1 MAKGLKLCALLFGA
15 ALVFGCAKT
24 AEETATPQTVNEDA
38 IQAPEEEGATKVPDA
53 KQVRGKA
60 SKYVARKENDPKM
73 AKKLVRKAK
82 TALGTPYVLGGS
94 KPGGFDCSGLVKW
107 TYNSVGVDL
116 PRTAREQSAVGQKI
130 NNIEDMREGDIVAFR
145 HPKRGYHTGIYIG
158 DGKFVHSPRKRSV
171 VRISS
176 LDEPYFNST
185 LLGAR
190 RVVPGETSN
199 VVADAESRLEQYLSQ
214 RGALKVTAKNEAA
227 FSEWPARNITKT
239 KKSNGKAT
247 VAAKKSAS
255 KNNKSVAKNA
265 AKKNSKSAASVKND
279 KKSKNSVVAKNSR
292 KTKAAQATAK
302 TSKNSRATVAKN
314 SKSAKSTPVAVKGA
328 AKNAGRDKKSGS
340 KNTVAQRQA
349 QNKSAQNAKAGKA
362 SVASQQSKKKIQSRR
377 S

>member
-1 MAKGLKLCALLFGA
+1 MAKGLNLCALLFGA

-38 IQAPEEEGATKVPDA
+38 IQAPAEESATKIPDG

-60 SKYVARKENDPKM
+60 SKTVARKENDPKM
-73 AKKLVRKAK
+73 AKRLVRKAK

-116 PRTAREQSAVGQKI
+116 PRTAREQSAVGEKI

-158 DGKFVHSPRKRSV
+158 DGKFVHSPRKRSH

-199 VVADAESRLEQYLSQ
+199 VVADAESRLEQYLFQ
-214 RGALKVTAKNEAA
+214 RGALKVTAKNEAS
-227 FSEWPARNITKT
+227 FSEWPARNVTKA
-239 KKSNGKAT
+239 KKSNIS
-247 VAAKKSAS
+247 AKKLASRSDKSIAKNGAKKNAKSAVGAKKDKRSNNLVATRNS
-255 KNNKSVAKNA
+255 KKSKAAQSVAKN
-265 AKKNSKSAASVKND
+265 
-279 KKSKNSVVAKNSR
+279 
-292 KTKAAQATAK
+292 
-302 TSKNSRATVAKN
+302 SKNSRATVAKN
-314 SKSAKSTPVAVKGA
+314 SKSSKSAPVAAKRS
-328 AKNAGRDKKSGS
+328 AKNDKKNG

-349 QNKSAQNAKAGKA
+349 QNKSAQSAKSAKTGKA
-362 SVASQQSKKKIQSRR
+362 SVASQQSKKKTSSRR